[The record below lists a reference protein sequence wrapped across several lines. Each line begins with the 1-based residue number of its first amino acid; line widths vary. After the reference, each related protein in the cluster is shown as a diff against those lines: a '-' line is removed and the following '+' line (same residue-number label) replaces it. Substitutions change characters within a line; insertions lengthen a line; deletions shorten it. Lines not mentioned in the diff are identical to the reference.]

1 MDYEWDDAKREAN
14 LRKHSIDFADVPAL
28 FEGYAVTTED
38 TRLPYDEPRFLTV
51 GLLKGR
57 AVVVAHTERGEKVR
71 IISARKAT
79 KYEAISYFEQIT
91 NRLGAPRRAKRRR
104 H

>member
-1 MDYEWDDAKREAN
+1 MDYEWDDTKREAN
-14 LRKHSIDFADVPAL
+14 LRKHGIDFADVPAV
-28 FEGYAVTTED
+28 FDGYTVTLED
-38 TRLPYDEPRFLTV
+38 TRFTYDEPRFLTV

-57 AVVVAHTERGEKVR
+57 AIVVAHTERGEKIR

-79 KYEAISYFEQIT
+79 KHEELSYFEQIT

>member
-1 MDYEWDDAKREAN
+1 MKFEWDEDKRQSN
-14 LRKHSIDFADVPAL
+14 LRRHGIDFADVSIV
-28 FEGYAVTTED
+28 FDGYTATVED
-38 TRLPYDEPRFLTV
+38 TRVTYGESRFITV

-57 AVVVAHTERGEKVR
+57 AVVVAHTERRDTIR

-79 KYEAISYFEQIT
+79 KNEEIAYFEQIT
-91 NRLGAPRRAKRRR
+91 DRLGAARRARRRR